1 MENAGPDYPESDNFP
16 LSIRSERILMDLTF
30 AHYRNR
36 FCMFRTYYAL
46 AVGKVKADGI
56 NMKVIELPDPP
67 SKEQEDALINGDIQ
81 AANLYL
87 PNFLRRKL
95 QGAPILGLATEWKS
109 TLKGNGV
116 FVLADGPVKSP
127 KDLEGRLIATHQG
140 MHAIHKYLL
149 RRAYGLDDE
158 KLRWEGYPQEKLL
171 GVLQSGK
178 ADAVVLLD
186 QFFFRGE
193 VAPGVRCLYTDGEAW
208 QKLTG
213 FDEMIK
219 HMVAAREDLLRDNP
233 GIKDVLLRAFR
244 ESFAYSERNLEEVAD
259 VFLSRYEGD
268 REALLAS
275 ARYPRIEFTFT
286 DKEQKLAQE
295 EMQLLVDVGQIPRSA
310 PIASLFAV

>member
-1 MENAGPDYPESDNFP
+1 
-16 LSIRSERILMDLTF
+16 MDLTF

-46 AVGKVKADGI
+46 AAGKVKADGI
-56 NMKVIELPDPP
+56 NLKVIELADPP
-67 SKEQEDALINGDIQ
+67 SKEQEEALIRGEVQ

-95 QGAPILGLATEWKS
+95 QGAPVIGLATEWKS
-109 TLKGNGV
+109 TMKGNGV
-116 FVLADGPVKSP
+116 FVLADGPVQTP
-127 KDLEGRLIATHQG
+127 KDLAGRLIATHQG
-140 MHAIHKYLL
+140 LHAIHKYLL

-158 KLRWEGYPQEKLL
+158 TLRWEEHPQEKLL

-219 HMVAAREDLLRDNP
+219 HMVAAREDLLRDHP
-233 GIKDVLLRAFR
+233 GIKDVLLKAFR
-244 ESFAYSERNLEEVAD
+244 ASFAYSEAHLEDIAD
-259 VFLSRYEGD
+259 AFLTRYETD

-286 DKEQKLAQE
+286 EKEARLAQA
-295 EMQLLVDVGQIPRSA
+295 EMQLLADVGQIPRTA
-310 PIASLFAV
+310 PIASMFAL

>member
-1 MENAGPDYPESDNFP
+1 
-16 LSIRSERILMDLTF
+16 MDITF

-46 AVGKVKADGI
+46 AVGKVRPDGF

-67 SKEQEDALINGDIQ
+67 SKEQEEALIRGDVQ

-95 QGAPILGLATEWKS
+95 QGAPIIGLATEWKS

-116 FVLADGPVKSP
+116 FVRAEGPVKSP

-140 MHAIHKYLL
+140 VHAIHQYLL
-149 RRAYGLDDE
+149 RRVYAVDD
-158 KLRWEGYPQEKLL
+158 KTLRWESYPQEKLL
-171 GVLQSGK
+171 DALMSGK

-186 QFFFRGE
+186 HFFFRGE
-193 VAPGVRCLYTDGEAW
+193 VAAGARCLYTDGEAW
-208 QKLTG
+208 KKLHG
-213 FDEMIK
+213 FDEIIK
-219 HMVAAREDLLRDNP
+219 HMVAAREDLLQQHPD
-233 GIKDVLLRAFR
+233 IKGRLLHAFR
-244 ESFAYSERNLEEVAD
+244 ASFAYSETHLEEIAEA
-259 VFLSRYEGD
+259 FISRYGGD

-286 DKEQKLAQE
+286 ENEKRLAE
-295 EMQLLVDVGQIPRSA
+295 AEMELLVEVGQIPRRA
-310 PIASLFAV
+310 PVSTLFAL